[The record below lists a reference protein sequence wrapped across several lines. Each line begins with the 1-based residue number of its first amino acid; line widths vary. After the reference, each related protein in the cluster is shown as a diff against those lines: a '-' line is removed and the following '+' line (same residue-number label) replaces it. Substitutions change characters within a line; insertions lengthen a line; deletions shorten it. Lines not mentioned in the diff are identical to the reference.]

1 MQSLREAARDRLV
14 IVIAHRLSTIAGA
27 DRIVFLEDGRLL
39 ESGSHA
45 ELIALPGGHYRRFVD
60 LQTVAA

>member
-1 MQSLREAARDRLV
+1 M

-39 ESGSHA
+39 EAGSH
-45 ELIALPGGHYRRFVD
+45 EEWMPLPDGHYRRFVE